1 MRKYVLHVENTTYR
15 FFFFR
20 EKYFLKK
27 ILYLIFYDGRR
38 NVLSKKKK
46 KEEVNLEVFYKRKY
60 FYEGSIFKIKK

>member
-38 NVLSKKKK
+38 NVLLKKKK
-46 KEEVNLEVFYKRKY
+46 VNLEVFYKRKH
-60 FYEGSIFKIKK
+60 FYEGSIFKINK